1 MEKVMLLVHVV
12 EGTGIEVNV
21 LVEVKLHAQTQMALL
36 AGEIWVV
43 ALHALRKIRKH
54 KDGWKR
60 GDKIGKFIPVMV
72 FIYNATIEGNREE
85 RNEGEEEEEEEEKEE
100 KEEEEERKKEKVSY
114 EV

>member
-1 MEKVMLLVHVV
+1 M
-12 EGTGIEVNV
+12 V
-21 LVEVKLHAQTQMALL
+21 LS

-72 FIYNATIEGNREE
+72 FIYNNVTIEGNGEE
-85 RNEGEEEEEEEEKEE
+85 RNEEEEEEEEDKEE
-100 KEEEEERKKEKVSY
+100 KENEEERKKEKSK
-114 EV
+114 

>member
-1 MEKVMLLVHVV
+1 
-12 EGTGIEVNV
+12 
-21 LVEVKLHAQTQMALL
+21 MALS

-72 FIYNATIEGNREE
+72 FIYNATIEGNGEE
-85 RNEGEEEEEEEEKEE
+85 RNEGEEEEEEGERGKGGGRG
-100 KEEEEERKKEKVSY
+100 EEERKK
-114 EV
+114 